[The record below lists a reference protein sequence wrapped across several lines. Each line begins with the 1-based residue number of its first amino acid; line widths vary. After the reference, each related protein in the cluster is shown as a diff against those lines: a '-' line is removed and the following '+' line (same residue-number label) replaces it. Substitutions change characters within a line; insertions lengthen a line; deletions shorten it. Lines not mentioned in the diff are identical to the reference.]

1 MHQGQAMGN
10 IQGTCNL
17 HREIHQGQEMG
28 TTHTTETAE
37 IAVVTITTMVT
48 LTIGIIGLKTE
59 DT

>member
-37 IAVVTITTMVT
+37 ITVVTTITTMVT
-48 LTIGIIGLKTE
+48 LTIGILKTE
-59 DT
+59 ET

>member
-1 MHQGQAMGN
+1 MGN

-48 LTIGIIGLKTE
+48 LTIGIIGPKTE